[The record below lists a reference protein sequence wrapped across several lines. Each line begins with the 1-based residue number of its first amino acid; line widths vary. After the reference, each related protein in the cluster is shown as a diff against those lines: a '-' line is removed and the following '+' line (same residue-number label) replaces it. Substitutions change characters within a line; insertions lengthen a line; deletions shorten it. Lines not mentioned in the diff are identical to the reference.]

1 MEHFMNDEKKNYFV
15 RALIIGLS
23 GFIVWIVSYS
33 FLALDPKGS
42 ISNGIITLIILLV
55 VIVLSESFDNFSV
68 GKMLTMSREIKKKEA
83 SINNLNSENTEL
95 RRELVNVVT
104 SISQNQ
110 SSTNIIG
117 FPDDLAKKMGVEK
130 ATDDEITKK
139 RTEENEET
147 TDQSRPVRKRIN
159 HQRIEELAFS
169 RFLKKRNL
177 TDYDLIKEA
186 KLVTQFSGIDAV
198 SNIQPIY
205 DGYINTGESEIFI
218 EVKVSRASSIMMRE
232 RVYLMLNK
240 IYLYNKVKNANAHL
254 NLLLV
259 DIDGD
264 NSDYRR
270 NQRNSDRLKEFFEPS
285 IVNGLL
291 RIIPIELTEEEIEQV
306 FSED

>member
-1 MEHFMNDEKKNYFV
+1 MSDKKSNNFV
-15 RALIIGLS
+15 RALIVGLS
-23 GFIVWIVSYS
+23 GFIVWIVAYS
-33 FLALDPKGS
+33 FLSLEPKGS
-42 ISNGIITLIILLV
+42 ISTGIITLIILLV

-68 GKMLTMSREIKKKEA
+68 GKMLTMSREIKSKDT
-83 SINNLNSENTEL
+83 SISKLSSENTEL

-104 SISQNQ
+104 SINQNQ

-139 RTEENEET
+139 RSEENEET
-147 TDQSRPVRKRIN
+147 SGRSRPVRKRVN
-159 HQRIEELAFS
+159 HQKLEEIAFS
-169 RFLKKRNL
+169 KFLENRNL
-177 TDYDLIKEA
+177 TDYDLIQEA

-218 EVKVSRASSIMMRE
+218 EVKVSRVSSLMMRE

-254 NLLLV
+254 NLLLI
-259 DIDGD
+259 DIEGGD
-264 NSDYRR
+264 SVRSHR
-270 NQRNSDRLKEFFEPS
+270 NASRLKEFFEPS

-291 RIIPIELTEEEIEQV
+291 RIVPIELSEDEIAQV
-306 FSED
+306 FSEE

>member
-1 MEHFMNDEKKNYFV
+1 MTESKSNNFV
-15 RALIIGLS
+15 RALIVGLV
-23 GFIVWIVSYS
+23 GFIVWIVAYS
-33 FLALDPKGS
+33 FLSLEPKGS
-42 ISNGIITLIILLV
+42 ISTGIITLIVLLV

-68 GKMLTMSREIKKKEA
+68 GKMLTMSREIKAKDG
-83 SINNLNSENTEL
+83 SINKLNSENTEL

-130 ATDDEITKK
+130 ATDDEISKK
-139 RTEENEET
+139 RDEESEESTERV
-147 TDQSRPVRKRIN
+147 RPVRKRVN
-159 HQRIEELAFS
+159 HPKLEEIAFS
-169 RFLKKRNL
+169 KFLSKRGL
-177 TDYDLIKEA
+177 TEYDLIQEA

-218 EVKVSRASSIMMRE
+218 EVKVSRVSSIMMRE

-240 IYLYNKVKNANAHL
+240 IYLYNKVKKANAHL

-259 DIDGD
+259 DIDGENQD
-264 NSDYRR
+264 QLR
-270 NQRNSDRLKEFFEPS
+270 NQRSTDRFKEFFEPS
-285 IVNGLL
+285 IVSGLL
-291 RIIPIELTEEEIEQV
+291 KIVPIELTEEEIAQV
-306 FSED
+306 YSDE

>member
-1 MEHFMNDEKKNYFV
+1 MTESKSNNFV
-15 RALIIGLS
+15 RALIVGLV
-23 GFIVWIVSYS
+23 GFIVWLVAYS
-33 FLALDPKGS
+33 FLSLEPKGT
-42 ISNGIITLIILLV
+42 ISTGIITLIVLLV

-68 GKMLTMSREIKKKEA
+68 GKLLTMSREIKAKEN
-83 SINNLNSENTEL
+83 SIIKLNSENTEL

-117 FPDDLAKKMGVEK
+117 FPDDLAKRMGVEK
-130 ATDDEITKK
+130 ATDDEISKK
-139 RTEENEET
+139 RDEESEASTERV
-147 TDQSRPVRKRIN
+147 RPVRRRIN
-159 HQRIEELAFS
+159 HQKLEEIAFS
-169 RFLKKRNL
+169 KFLSKRSL
-177 TDYDLIKEA
+177 TEYDLIQEA

-218 EVKVSRASSIMMRE
+218 EIKASRVSSIMMRE

-240 IYLYNKVKNANAHL
+240 IFLYNKVKNANAHL

-259 DIDGD
+259 DIDGED
-264 NSDYRR
+264 QDQLRS
-270 NQRNSDRLKEFFEPS
+270 QRNTDRFKEFFEPS

-291 RIIPIELTEEEIEQV
+291 RIVPIELTEEEISQV
-306 FSED
+306 YIEE

>member
-1 MEHFMNDEKKNYFV
+1 MEKFMSDKKSNNFV
-15 RALIIGLS
+15 RALIVGLS
-23 GFIVWIVSYS
+23 GFIVWIVAYS
-33 FLALDPKGS
+33 FLSLEPKGS
-42 ISNGIITLIILLV
+42 ISTGIITLIILLV

-68 GKMLTMSREIKKKEA
+68 GKMLTMSREIKSKDT
-83 SINNLNSENTEL
+83 SISKLSSENTEL

-104 SISQNQ
+104 SINQNQ

-139 RTEENEET
+139 RSEENEET
-147 TDQSRPVRKRIN
+147 SGRSRPVRKRVN
-159 HQRIEELAFS
+159 HQKLEEIAFS
-169 RFLKKRNL
+169 KFLENRNL
-177 TDYDLIKEA
+177 TDYDLIQEA

-218 EVKVSRASSIMMRE
+218 EVKVSRVSSLMMRE

-254 NLLLV
+254 NLLLI
-259 DIDGD
+259 DIEGGD
-264 NSDYRR
+264 SVRSHR
-270 NQRNSDRLKEFFEPS
+270 NASRLKEFFEPS

-291 RIIPIELTEEEIEQV
+291 RIVPIELSEDEIAQV
-306 FSED
+306 FSEE

>member
-1 MEHFMNDEKKNYFV
+1 MTESKSNNFV
-15 RALIIGLS
+15 RALIVGLV
-23 GFIVWIVSYS
+23 GFIVWLITYS
-33 FLALDPKGS
+33 FLSLEPKGT
-42 ISNGIITLIILLV
+42 ISTGIITLVVLLV
-55 VIVLSESFDNFSV
+55 VIVLSESFENFSV
-68 GKMLTMSREIKKKEA
+68 GKLLTMSRVIKVKEN
-83 SINNLNSENTEL
+83 SINKLNSENTEL

-117 FPDDLAKKMGVEK
+117 FPDELAKKMGVEK
-130 ATDDEITKK
+130 ATDDEISKK
-139 RTEENEET
+139 RDEESEESTERV
-147 TDQSRPVRKRIN
+147 RPVRRRIN
-159 HQRIEELAFS
+159 HQKLEEIAFS
-169 RFLKKRNL
+169 KFLSKRSL
-177 TDYDLIKEA
+177 TEYDLIQEA

-218 EVKVSRASSIMMRE
+218 EIKASRVSSIMMRE

-259 DIDGD
+259 DIDGENQD
-264 NSDYRR
+264 QLRS
-270 NQRNSDRLKEFFEPS
+270 QRNTDRFKEFFEPS

-291 RIIPIELTEEEIEQV
+291 RIVPIELTEEEISQV
-306 FSED
+306 YIEE

>member
-1 MEHFMNDEKKNYFV
+1 MSDKKSNNFV
-15 RALIIGLS
+15 RALIVGLS
-23 GFIVWIVSYS
+23 GFIVWIVAYS
-33 FLALDPKGS
+33 FLSLEPKGS
-42 ISNGIITLIILLV
+42 ISTGIITLIILLV

-68 GKMLTMSREIKKKEA
+68 GKMLTMSREIKSKDT
-83 SINNLNSENTEL
+83 SINKLSSENTEL

-104 SISQNQ
+104 SINQNQ

-139 RTEENEET
+139 RSEENEET
-147 TDQSRPVRKRIN
+147 LGRTRPVRKRVN
-159 HQRIEELAFS
+159 HQKLEEIAFS
-169 RFLKKRNL
+169 KFLENRNL
-177 TDYDLIKEA
+177 TDYDLIQEA

-218 EVKVSRASSIMMRE
+218 EVKVSRASSLMMRE

-254 NLLLV
+254 NLLLI
-259 DIDGD
+259 DIEGGD
-264 NSDYRR
+264 SPRSHR
-270 NQRNSDRLKEFFEPS
+270 NTDRLKEFFEPS

-291 RIIPIELTEEEIEQV
+291 RIIPIELSEGEMTQV
-306 FSED
+306 FSEE